1 MSKIDKWI
9 MDNVENAPD
18 EDQELFWATVQN
30 DITKIV
36 NNLSPEDKAW
46 LVLYIYW
53 SLKDKKE
60 IEVFSLATK
69 ELKKLSV
76 DELEKVANNWRL
88 G

>member
-1 MSKIDKWI
+1 
-9 MDNVENAPD
+9 MDNLENAPD
-18 EDQELFWATVQN
+18 EEKEIFWATVQN
-30 DITKIV
+30 DITRIV

-53 SLKDKKE
+53 SLKDKDE
-60 IEVFSLATK
+60 IEVFSFATR
-69 ELKKLSV
+69 ELQKLSV

>member
-1 MSKIDKWI
+1 MSKIGKWL
-9 MDNVENAPD
+9 MDNLENAPD
-18 EDQELFWATVQN
+18 EEKEIFWATVQN
-30 DITKIV
+30 DITRIV

-53 SLKDKKE
+53 SLKDKDE
-60 IEVFSLATK
+60 IEVFSFATR
-69 ELKKLSV
+69 ELQKLSV